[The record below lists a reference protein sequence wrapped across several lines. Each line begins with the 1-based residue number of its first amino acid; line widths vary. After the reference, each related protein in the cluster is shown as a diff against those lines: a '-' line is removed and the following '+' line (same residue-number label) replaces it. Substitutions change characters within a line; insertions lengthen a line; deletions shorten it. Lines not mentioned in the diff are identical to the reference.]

1 MILFN
6 TMNSSIF
13 LRNILKRLNNIDNV
27 YEYKSLS
34 RYLTSISDF
43 RIKNYNDFKTE
54 IIYDKN
60 IMFNKY
66 GYSKN
71 IIYSNNLLTAFVVFW
86 KPFSET
92 SIHGHA
98 RNGCHVLKIDGTW
111 QEELY
116 KNDGIIESRGLTS
129 GNVCFI
135 DNSIGKHKMYYTGN
149 DMGVSLN
156 IYSPTADID

>member
-1 MILFN
+1 
-6 TMNSSIF
+6 MNSSIV
-13 LRNILKRLNNIDNV
+13 LRNIVKKLHKIDTV

-43 RIKNYNDFKTE
+43 RIKNYNNIKTD
-54 IIYDKN
+54 IIGSN
-60 IMFNKY
+60 NLVFNKY

-71 IIYSNNLLTAFVVFW
+71 IIYSNNLLIAFVVFW

-92 SIHGHA
+92 PIHGHA
-98 RNGCHVLKIDGTW
+98 RNGCHILKIDGTW

-116 KNDGIIESRGLTS
+116 KNEGIIDSRVLMG

-135 DNSIGKHKMYYTGN
+135 DNSIGKHKIKYTGN
-149 DMGVSLN
+149 EIGVSLN
-156 IYSPTADID
+156 IYSPTDDID

>member
-1 MILFN
+1 
-6 TMNSSIF
+6 MNSSIF
-13 LRNILKRLNNIDNV
+13 LGNILKRLNKIYTV

-34 RYLTSISDF
+34 RNLTSISDF
-43 RIKNYNDFKTE
+43 RIKNYNNFKTE
-54 IIYDKN
+54 IIGSN
-60 IMFNKY
+60 NLVFNKY

-71 IIYSNNLLTAFVVFW
+71 IIYSNNILTAFVVFW

-92 SIHGHA
+92 PIHRHA
-98 RNGCHVLKIDGTW
+98 SNGCHVLKIDGTW

-156 IYSPTADID
+156 IYSPTAEID